1 MDQFIERQNIAHFVE
16 QLKTEAD
23 PIKREMLERLLAE
36 ENAKAARHDNMRK

>member
-1 MDQFIERQNIAHFVE
+1 MDQFVERQNIAHFVE

-36 ENAKAARHDNMRK
+36 EKARGASHDNTRK